1 LSFLLLYRLLEKQI
15 SDFLIVL
22 KTVTMV
28 YEVNLSGSY
37 YAIGLEIGKM
47 LENDKELLPQFSNEN
62 LVKGMAYEKEVRTHA
77 P

>member
-1 LSFLLLYRLLEKQI
+1 
-15 SDFLIVL
+15 
-22 KTVTMV
+22 MV